1 VISYV
6 QLLRLGSAP
15 FQGETLIFRE
25 KRYLI
30 FLNTEIANLP
40 GLFEMLH
47 QGSRILALP
56 LENDLLGGLQ

>member
-6 QLLRLGSAP
+6 QLLRLGVAP
-15 FQGETLIFRE
+15 FPGETLIFRE

-30 FLNTEIANLP
+30 FLNTEIASLP
-40 GLFEMLH
+40 ALFEMPH
-47 QGSRILALP
+47 QGSRILVLP